1 MAAPATTTSPDPS
14 GDPIDAMTDEIET
27 PTAGSVRAKAI
38 TSQLASAL
46 FLAAVAAGLW
56 ELGKL
61 VTGTDDVKMPH
72 IWSILAFLGSTT
84 SQNEN
89 YSLFLLRN
97 VWSTAKASLVGLGLG
112 VVFGMATGVLIA
124 RSKFFGQ
131 GLTPLV
137 VMAQAVPIVAI
148 APALVLWLGT
158 GWSTKA
164 AIATYLTYFPLTI
177 ATTRGIQAVPAESRE
192 LFRTIGASKRTV
204 LFGLEIPFAL
214 PLIFVGLETAAAFSV
229 VGAIVAEL
237 PFGSNE
243 GLGVV
248 ILSSWQF
255 YIFEPHALYCVAL
268 AACAL
273 GAVFV
278 LTIRGIAFLTLG
290 PRSQGE
296 VL

>member
-1 MAAPATTTSPDPS
+1 MTALTDRPVLTDDDEEVEANRSTRQRVAGVASTT
-14 GDPIDAMTDEIET
+14 
-27 PTAGSVRAKAI
+27 
-38 TSQLASAL
+38 ASAL
-46 FLAAVAAGLW
+46 LLATAAAALW
-56 ELGKL
+56 EGAKL

-72 IWSILAFLGSTT
+72 IWSILAFFGSTT
-84 SQNEN
+84 SQGES
-89 YSLFLLRN
+89 YSVFLLRN
-97 VWSTAKASLVGLGLG
+97 IWSTAQASLIGLTLG
-112 VVFGMATGVLIA
+112 VVFGMVTGVAIA
-124 RSKFFGQ
+124 RSRLIGH
-131 GLTPLV
+131 GLMPLV
-137 VMAQAVPIVAI
+137 VAAQAVPIVAV

-164 AIATYLTYFPLTI
+164 AIATYLTYFPVTM
-177 ATTRGIQAVPAESRE
+177 ATTRGIQAVPSESRE

-237 PFGSNE
+237 PFGSPE

-248 ILSSWQF
+248 ILTSWQF
-255 YIFEPHALYCVAL
+255 YIFQPEALYCVAL
-268 AACAL
+268 GACAL

-278 LTIRGIAFLTLG
+278 LAIRGIAYLTLG

>member
-1 MAAPATTTSPDPS
+1 MTTLSS
-14 GDPIDAMTDEIET
+14 
-27 PTAGSVRAKAI
+27 
-38 TSQLASAL
+38 
-46 FLAAVAAGLW
+46 AAVPVADDGSAQLEGQPEEAGRARRALSQVVSAVVLAGLAGVLW

-61 VTGTDDVKMPH
+61 VTQTDDVKMPH
-72 IWSILAFLGSTT
+72 IWSILAYFGTT
-84 SQNEN
+84 TAQGEN
-89 YSLFLLRN
+89 YTLFLLRN
-97 VWSTAKASLVGLGLG
+97 VWSTAKASLTGLGLG
-112 VVFGMATGVLIA
+112 VAFGMITGVAIA
-124 RSKFFGQ
+124 RSRLIGH

-137 VMAQAVPIVAI
+137 VAAQAVPIVAI

-164 AIATYLTYFPLTI
+164 AIATYLTYFPVTI

-192 LFRTIGASKRTV
+192 LFHTIGASKRTV

-237 PFGSNE
+237 PFGSPE

-248 ILSSWQF
+248 ILTSWQF
-255 YIFEPHALYCVAL
+255 YIFEPQALYCVAL
-268 AACAL
+268 AACGL

-278 LTIRGIAFLTLG
+278 FAIRGIAYFALG
-290 PRSQGE
+290 HRSQGE

>member
-1 MAAPATTTSPDPS
+1 MTALTDRPVLTDDDEEVEANRSTRQRVAGIASTT
-14 GDPIDAMTDEIET
+14 
-27 PTAGSVRAKAI
+27 
-38 TSQLASAL
+38 ASAL
-46 FLAAVAAGLW
+46 LLATAAAALW
-56 ELGKL
+56 EGAKL

-72 IWSILAFLGSTT
+72 IWSILAFFGSTT
-84 SQNEN
+84 SQGES
-89 YSLFLLRN
+89 YSVFLLRN
-97 VWSTAKASLVGLGLG
+97 IWSTAQASLIGLTLG
-112 VVFGMATGVLIA
+112 VVFGMVTGVAIA
-124 RSKFFGQ
+124 RSRLIGH
-131 GLTPLV
+131 GLMPLV
-137 VMAQAVPIVAI
+137 VAAQAVPIVAV

-164 AIATYLTYFPLTI
+164 AIATYLTYFPVTM
-177 ATTRGIQAVPAESRE
+177 ATTRGIQAVPSESRE

-237 PFGSNE
+237 PFGSPE

-248 ILSSWQF
+248 ILTSWQF
-255 YIFEPHALYCVAL
+255 YIFQPEALYCVAL
-268 AACAL
+268 GACAL

-278 LTIRGIAFLTLG
+278 LAIRGIAYLTLG

>member
-1 MAAPATTTSPDPS
+1 MGRIA
-14 GDPIDAMTDEIET
+14 
-27 PTAGSVRAKAI
+27 
-38 TSQLASAL
+38 SQIASAL
-46 FLAAVAAGLW
+46 FLALLAAVLW
-56 ELGKL
+56 EVAKL
-61 VTGTDDVKMPH
+61 VSGTGDIKMPH
-72 IWSILAFLGSTT
+72 VWSILANFGTTT
-84 SQNEN
+84 SQDEP
-89 YSLFLLRN
+89 YSIFMLRN
-97 VWSTAKASLVGLGLG
+97 VWSTAKASLTGLVLGVGLGML
-112 VVFGMATGVLIA
+112 TGIAIA
-124 RSKFFGQ
+124 RSRLVGY

-137 VMAQAVPIVAI
+137 VAAQAVPIVAV

-158 GWSTKA
+158 GAATKA
-164 AIATYLTYFPLTI
+164 AIATYLTYFPVTI

-192 LFRTIGASKRTV
+192 LFQTIGASKRTV

-237 PFGSNE
+237 PFGSPD

-248 ILSSWQF
+248 ILTSWQF
-255 YIFEPHALYCVAL
+255 YIFQPEALYCVAL

-278 LTIRGIAFLTLG
+278 LGIRSIAYFSLG
-290 PRSQGE
+290 SRSQGE

>member
-1 MAAPATTTSPDPS
+1 MTAVTDPPVLVDDGEHDLDGS
-14 GDPIDAMTDEIET
+14 R
-27 PTAGSVRAKAI
+27 TAGERLGAI
-38 TSQLASAL
+38 GSTLASAA
-46 FLAAVAAGLW
+46 FLAILAAGAW
-56 ELGKL
+56 ELIKL
-61 VTGTDDVKMPH
+61 LTGTDDIKMPH
-72 IWSILAFLGSTT
+72 IWSILAYFGTTT
-84 SQNEN
+84 SQGEN

-97 VWSTAKASLVGLGLG
+97 VWSTAQASLIGLALG

-124 RSKFFGQ
+124 RSRLIGY

-137 VMAQAVPIVAI
+137 VAAQAVPIVAI

-158 GWSTKA
+158 GGSTKA
-164 AIATYLTYFPLTI
+164 AITTYLTYFPVTI
-177 ATTRGIQAVPAESRE
+177 ATIRGIQAVPAESRE
-192 LFRTIGASKRTV
+192 LFRTIGASKKTV

-214 PLIFVGLETAAAFSV
+214 PLIFVGLETAAAFAV

-237 PFGSNE
+237 PFGSKE

-248 ILSSWQF
+248 ILTSWQF
-255 YIFEPHALYCVAL
+255 YIFEPEALYCVAI

-278 LTIRGIAFLTLG
+278 LAIRGIAFLALG

>member
-1 MAAPATTTSPDPS
+1 MTTLSSPAPALD
-14 GDPIDAMTDEIET
+14 DEAEQLDGVPAAT
-27 PTAGSVRAKAI
+27 GRFRRVL
-38 TSQLASAL
+38 SQIASAL
-46 FLAAVAAGLW
+46 FLAAIAAALW
-56 ELGKL
+56 EFAKL
-61 VTGTDDVKMPH
+61 VTGTDNVKMPH
-72 IWSILAFLGSTT
+72 IWSILAYFGTTT
-84 SQNEN
+84 SQNEA

-97 VWSTAKASLVGLGLG
+97 VWSTAKASLTGLALG
-112 VVFGMATGVLIA
+112 VGFGMMTGVAIA
-124 RSKFFGQ
+124 RSRLIGH
-131 GLTPLV
+131 GLMPLV
-137 VMAQAVPIVAI
+137 VAAQAVPIVAV

-158 GWSTKA
+158 GWGTKA
-164 AIATYLTYFPLTI
+164 AIATYLTYFPVTI
-177 ATTRGIQAVPAESRE
+177 ATTRGIQAVPVESRE
-192 LFRTIGASKRTV
+192 LFHTIGASKRTV

-237 PFGSNE
+237 PFGSPE

-248 ILSSWQF
+248 ILTSWQF
-255 YIFEPHALYCVAL
+255 YIFEPQALYCVAL

-278 LTIRGIAFLTLG
+278 LAIRGIAYVALG

>member
-1 MAAPATTTSPDPS
+1 MATLSSTAASL
-14 GDPIDAMTDEIET
+14 DEESEQLDGPLPEANRIRR
-27 PTAGSVRAKAI
+27 AGSQI
-38 TSQLASAL
+38 ASAV
-46 FLAAVAAGLW
+46 FLAILAGAFW

-61 VTGTDDVKMPH
+61 ISGTDDVKMPH
-72 IWSILAFLGSTT
+72 IWSILAYFGSNTA
-84 SQNEN
+84 QGEN
-89 YSLFLLRN
+89 YTVFLLRN
-97 VWSTAKASLVGLGLG
+97 VWSTAKASLTGLALG
-112 VVFGMATGVLIA
+112 VAFGMLTGVAIA
-124 RSKFFGQ
+124 RSRIISH

-137 VMAQAVPIVAI
+137 VAAQAVPIVAI

-164 AIATYLTYFPLTI
+164 AIATYLTYFPVTI

-192 LFRTIGASKRTV
+192 LFHTIGASNRTV

-237 PFGSNE
+237 PFGSRE

-248 ILSSWQF
+248 ILTSWQF
-255 YIFEPHALYCVAL
+255 YIFEPQALYCVAL

-278 LTIRGIAFLTLG
+278 FAIRSAAYFALG

>member
-1 MAAPATTTSPDPS
+1 LTTTLSSPGPALDEQFDQAQS
-14 GDPIDAMTDEIET
+14 GDGRLGRVA
-27 PTAGSVRAKAI
+27 
-38 TSQLASAL
+38 SQIASAL
-46 FLAAVAAGLW
+46 VLALVAAALW
-56 ELGKL
+56 ELAKWIS
-61 VTGTDDVKMPH
+61 GTDDIKMPH
-72 IWSILAFLGSTT
+72 VWSILAYFGTTT
-84 SQNEN
+84 SQDEP
-89 YSLFLLRN
+89 YSIFMLRN
-97 VWSTAKASLVGLGLG
+97 VWSTAKASLTGLVLG
-112 VVFGMATGVLIA
+112 VGFGMLTGIAIA
-124 RSKFFGQ
+124 RSRLIGH

-137 VMAQAVPIVAI
+137 VAAQAVPIVAV

-158 GWSTKA
+158 GWATKA
-164 AIATYLTYFPLTI
+164 AIATYLTYFPVTI

-192 LFRTIGASKRTV
+192 LFHTIGASKRTV

-237 PFGSNE
+237 PFGQPD

-248 ILSSWQF
+248 ILTSWQF
-255 YIFEPHALYCVAL
+255 YIFQPEALYCVAL

-278 LTIRGIAFLTLG
+278 LAIRSIAYFSLG
-290 PRSQGE
+290 SRSQGE